1 MYRFDADYIY
11 GNSILYKDDEK
22 VEEIKKINEHLT
34 ILHFLEEQNES
45 QSLEKMAHILTKVSE
60 REKSHSPIP
69 SPPTES
75 SLPS

>member
-22 VEEIKKINEHLT
+22 VEKIKKINEHLT
-34 ILHFLEEQNES
+34 ILHFLEKQNES

-60 REKSHSPIP
+60 RKNSQSPIP
-69 SPPTES
+69 PPTES
-75 SLPS
+75 PLPS